1 MLPYEWFDAWKKCH
15 ALALAIHRET
25 VSWPKEERFGLT
37 AQIRR
42 SAFSVPANLVEG
54 QARRGAKEF
63 RRFLDIA
70 WGSLAEVGYTLRYAR
85 DLGYLTD
92 EQYDRLQVLR
102 DEAGPPLFGL
112 LRSMGE
118 AQEDRSK

>member
-1 MLPYEWFDAWKKCH
+1 MLPYERFDAWKKCH
-15 ALALAIHRET
+15 ALAIAIHRET
-25 VSWPKEERFGLT
+25 ITWPKEERFGLT

-54 QARRGAKEF
+54 QARRGPKEF
-63 RRFLDIA
+63 RRFLDVA

-85 DLGYLTD
+85 DLGYLSE
-92 EQYDRLQVLR
+92 EQHDRLQALR

-112 LRSMGE
+112 LRSMGRPPE
-118 AQEDRSK
+118 EGS

>member
-1 MLPYEWFDAWKKCH
+1 MLPYERFDAWKKAH
-15 ALALAIHRET
+15 ALALAIYQRT
-25 VSWPKEERFGLT
+25 ASWPKEERFGLT

-54 QARRGAKEF
+54 QARRGRKEF

-85 DLGYLTD
+85 DLGYLT
-92 EQYDRLQVLR
+92 EEAYAQLQALR

-112 LRSMGE
+112 LRSMGNASNDPE
-118 AQEDRSK
+118 

>member
-1 MLPYEWFDAWKKCH
+1 MPPYERFDAWKKSH
-15 ALALAIHRET
+15 QLALAIHRQT
-25 VSWPKEERFGLT
+25 ASWPKDERFGLT

-54 QARRGAKEF
+54 QARRGRREF

-85 DLGYLTD
+85 DLGYLT
-92 EQYDRLQVLR
+92 EEAYSQLQALR

-112 LRSMGE
+112 LRSMGGSNDE
-118 AQEDRSK
+118 SK

>member
-1 MLPYEWFDAWKKCH
+1 MLPYERFDAWKKCH
-15 ALALAIHRET
+15 ALALAIHRQT
-25 VSWPKEERFGLT
+25 ANWPKDERYGLT

-54 QARRGAKEF
+54 QARRGPKEF

-85 DLGYLTD
+85 DLQYLSEEDYQT
-92 EQYDRLQVLR
+92 LQSLR

-112 LRSMGE
+112 LRSMGKTGE
-118 AQEDRSK
+118 EQK

>member
-1 MLPYEWFDAWKKCH
+1 MLPYERFDAWKKSH
-15 ALALAIHRET
+15 LLALAIHRHT
-25 VSWPKEERFGLT
+25 AGWPKEERFGLI

-42 SAFSVPANLVEG
+42 SAFSIPANLVEG
-54 QARRGAKEF
+54 QARRGPKEF

-85 DLGYLTD
+85 DLGYLTETD
-92 EQYDRLQVLR
+92 YLHLQSLR

-112 LRSMGE
+112 LRSMGGSGN
-118 AQEDRSK
+118 DPK

>member
-1 MLPYEWFDAWKKCH
+1 MLPYERFDAWKKSH
-15 ALALAIHRET
+15 ELALAIHRQT
-25 VSWPKEERFGLT
+25 TTWPKDERFGLT
-37 AQIRR
+37 SQIRR

-92 EQYDRLQVLR
+92 QEYQKLQALR
-102 DEAGPPLFGL
+102 DEVGPPLFGL
-112 LRSMGE
+112 LRSMGRPE
-118 AQEDRSK
+118 EEK